1 MGRQPVRATR
11 ARCWCGRPCRRMG
24 ANESGGVSS
33 GKGPYPTNVPWD
45 QTPCR
50 RLLARQCVRFLKVT
64 KITKITSATRP
75 IGFAALRWPDGGGW
89 ERVAHVREYSNHPV
103 FLLPP
108 TIFIVP
114 SPSAPADCVT
124 VILTYS
130 FVSLLCAPCHCLRLS
145 LNHSFFILS
154 SRACSLNSDFFILP
168 CLPCSCHHLLS
179 YPSHAFP
186 RSLPLSLSSILL
198 RPSLYI
204 LLSSLLSSVALLSL
218 SLSLSLALSL
228 SSIDLLPPSLSFLPS
243 LALLPRSL
251 PDTAAVRFVA
261 VVLVYYLMR

>member
-1 MGRQPVRATR
+1 MAE
-11 ARCWCGRPCRRMG
+11 W
-24 ANESGGVSS
+24 
-33 GKGPYPTNVPWD
+33 
-45 QTPCR
+45 
-50 RLLARQCVRFLKVT
+50 
-64 KITKITSATRP
+64 
-75 IGFAALRWPDGGGW
+75 GGW
-89 ERVAHVREYSNHPV
+89 ERVAHVREYSNNPV

-124 VILTYS
+124 VILTYPS
-130 FVSLLCAPCHCLRLS
+130 LALLCAPCHCLRLS